1 MKRPKRSQQRLQ
13 RSKKVILMAI
23 ISKRE
28 IAGMDKEALKKKLA
42 EIETEI
48 AQNMGAIQSS
58 GKPNNNKFRE
68 LKKLRASIKLALGK
82 KGIKV

>member
-1 MKRPKRSQQRLQ
+1 
-13 RSKKVILMAI
+13 MAI

-42 EIETEI
+42 EIESEI
-48 AQNMGAIQSS
+48 ALNMGAIRSS
-58 GKPNNNKFRE
+58 GKPSNGKYRE

-82 KGIKV
+82 KGEKV

>member
-1 MKRPKRSQQRLQ
+1 
-13 RSKKVILMAI
+13 MAI
-23 ISKRE
+23 LSKSE
-28 IAGMDKEALKKKLA
+28 IASMDKAALEKKLA
-42 EIETEI
+42 EVDVEI
-48 AQNMGAIQSS
+48 AQNTGAIRNT